1 MTYMFLCRKSYRV
14 ICGTIIEFI
23 NKTAASV
30 VKLFLINLKFAK
42 LNFTKKSYATV
53 EKFRFTL
60 ILKKMFL
67 QELSSN
73 AHQDCFILN
82 CF

>member
-42 LNFTKKSYATV
+42 LNFTKKKLRY
-53 EKFRFTL
+53 R
-60 ILKKMFL
+60 
-67 QELSSN
+67 
-73 AHQDCFILN
+73 
-82 CF
+82 